1 MTLKAH
7 ALLAQKCSELYPQTH
22 TCMYVHK
29 HSRNKVGVGAHT
41 HTKENCAEI
50 AKPREMGN
58 LSRVGK
64 VVRPTGLWVWRPW
77 LRLKPASQ
85 KGGL

>member
-1 MTLKAH
+1 MF
-7 ALLAQKCSELYPQTH
+7 
-22 TCMYVHK
+22 
-29 HSRNKVGVGAHT
+29 AHT
-41 HTKENCAEI
+41 LQNSAEI

-77 LRLKPASQ
+77 PRLKPASQ
-85 KGGL
+85 KGGFKITPSAVVWMIDACL